1 MAEFW
6 NEILTKAS
14 WEMLQEL
21 SKKQEFVLIGGWAV
35 FLWTGRLKSKDID
48 VVVDFKTLEKMR
60 QEFALVKNER
70 LRKYEVSFEKFDIDI
85 YVPFYSRL
93 ALPLDALKSTK
104 LQGIRTV
111 SAEELLILKQAAE
124 RARRGSVKAR
134 KDAIDILAL
143 LVYSGLDLKRYAALL
158 RKHKLEDYAEE
169 LGKVVKGF
177 DVQDLKYFDMNLKQ
191 FRDWQ
196 KEFVGKL
203 RKSEWD

>member
-6 NEILTKAS
+6 HEVLTRAS
-14 WEMLQEL
+14 WEMLKEL
-21 SKKQEFVLIGGWAV
+21 SKKYEFVLIGGWAV

-48 VVVDFKTLEKMR
+48 VVVDFKALEQMR
-60 QEFALVKNER
+60 EEFALVKNER
-70 LRKYEVSFEKFDIDI
+70 LRKYEVSFEKFDIDV

-93 ALPLDALKSTK
+93 ALPLEELKVVK

-111 SAEELLILKQAAE
+111 SAEELLILKQGAE

-143 LVYSGLDLKRYAALL
+143 LLYSGFDWERYAKLL
-158 RKHKLEDYAEE
+158 RKHELDYAKE
-169 LGKVVKGF
+169 LEKVVKEF
-177 DVQDLKYFDMNLKQ
+177 DMRDLKYLDMNFKQ

-196 KEFVGKL
+196 KGFLARL
-203 RKSEWD
+203 RSKG

>member
-6 NEILTKAS
+6 HEELTRAS

-21 SKKQEFVLIGGWAV
+21 SKKHEFVLIGGWAV

-48 VVVDFKTLEKMR
+48 VVVDFKTLEQLR

-85 YVPFYSRL
+85 YVPFYSQL
-93 ALPLDALKSTK
+93 ALPLEGLKATK
-104 LQGIRTV
+104 LQGIRAV
-111 SAEELLILKQAAE
+111 SAEELLILKQGAE

-143 LVYSGLDLKRYAALL
+143 LIYSGLDMKRYFTLL
-158 RKHKLEDYAEE
+158 KKHGLADYAKE
-169 LGKVVKGF
+169 LGKVVKTF
-177 DVQDLKYFDMNLKQ
+177 DVQDLKYFEMNLKQ

-196 KEFVGKL
+196 KEFLARL
-203 RKSEWD
+203 RTSRS

>member
-6 NEILTKAS
+6 HEVLTRAS
-14 WEMLQEL
+14 WEMLKEL
-21 SKKQEFVLIGGWAV
+21 SKKYEFVLIGGWAV

-48 VVVDFKTLEKMR
+48 VVVDFKALEQMR
-60 QEFALVKNER
+60 EEFALVKNER
-70 LRKYEVSFEKFDIDI
+70 LRKYEVSFEKFDIDV

-93 ALPLDALKSTK
+93 ALPLEELKVVK

-111 SAEELLILKQAAE
+111 SAEELLILKQGAE

-143 LVYSGLDLKRYAALL
+143 LLYSGFDWERHAKLL
-158 RKHKLEDYAEE
+158 RKHELEDYAGE

-177 DVQDLKYFDMNLKQ
+177 DMRDLKYLDMNFKQ

-196 KEFVGKL
+196 KGFLARL
-203 RKSEWD
+203 RSKG